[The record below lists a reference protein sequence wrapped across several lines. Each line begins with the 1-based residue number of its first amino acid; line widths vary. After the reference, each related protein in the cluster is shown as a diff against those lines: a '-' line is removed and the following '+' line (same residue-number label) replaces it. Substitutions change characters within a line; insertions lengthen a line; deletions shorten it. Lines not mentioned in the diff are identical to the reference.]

1 MVNPYKE
8 TPYFAGAIYLCVINL
23 PRKECFKEEN
33 MILIGIEPKQ
43 QVFSPMIRDLELLH
57 DGVTFRNS
65 STLLGLTSMRAT
77 LACVACDLPA
87 T

>member
-1 MVNPYKE
+1 
-8 TPYFAGAIYLCVINL
+8 
-23 PRKECFKEEN
+23 
-33 MILIGIEPKQ
+33 MILIGIELKQ
-43 QVFSPMIRDLELLH
+43 QVFSPMIRDLELLY